1 MDDSIDVGDSIQVK
15 EKETGKKYH
24 GAKIVQFLGR
34 GWIKVRWDWKGWRMG
49 RVHKSWIAH
58 ENVGRGNTYQHS
70 YSEENIRVDISLG
83 LGPLEE
89 L

>member
-1 MDDSIDVGDSIQVK
+1 M
-15 EKETGKKYH
+15 
-24 GAKIVQFLGR
+24 VQFLGR
-34 GWIKVRWDWKGWRMG
+34 GWIKVRWDWTGWGMG

-58 ENVGRGNTYQHS
+58 ENDGRTSTYQHS
-70 YSEENIRVDISLG
+70 YSEENTRVDISLG